1 MARIGEGRLQRR
13 KRRPHAAHEMGDD
26 AGHQRGEDHRVID
39 PAQIEHFNAEKGSR
53 NRRAEYRGEAS
64 ANPTNHQ
71 PPPVLVAKAQDIGE
85 QAGQGGADLRGRSL
99 LADRSAK
106 RQRHNRCAQLD
117 GRDEPVDATGSL
129 VHGGDDRFRTV
140 APGIGREG
148 ANDPDAE
155 GKRDR
160 QKDEDRDATGR
171 ERTCPVSGARE
182 SPEKDARAKADAD
195 PSNRAEHRPF
205 ERADK
210 QCRMLGVPASL
221 VGETRG
227 LVPEDPAAEPQQPRS
242 KTGGHRLCPAYP
254 KRRSHAP
261 DNMPCAKD
269 RCSERRLV
277 LHGIASRE
285 GATTGGPHRAEQ
297 LFWFGAVMVGTTCLA
312 LLSPRGM
319 GGHMAIEPEALPA
332 FPAMDPGPSPHVP
345 GRDGV
350 CHGRHRPLA
359 SNRAGHATRD
369 LFCSSI
375 WPATRAMPSSG
386 AIFEPV
392 GLLMRGGD
400 DLVPLDGEGPK
411 GIRATGQPVTV

>member
-1 MARIGEGRLQRR
+1 MPATS
-13 KRRPHAAHEMGDD
+13 
-26 AGHQRGEDHRVID
+26 AGKDHRVID
-39 PAQIEHFNAEKGSR
+39 PAQIEHFDAEQGSR
-53 NRRAEYRGEAS
+53 NRRAEHRGEAS
-64 ANPTNHQ
+64 ADPTNHQ

-106 RQRHNRCAQLD
+106 RQGDNRCAQLY
-117 GRDEPVDATGSL
+117 GRDEPIDAPGSL

-140 APGIGREG
+140 ASGIGREG

-155 GKRDR
+155 RKRHR

-205 ERADK
+205 ERADE

-242 KTGGHRLCPAYP
+242 KTGGHSLCPAYP
-254 KRRSHAP
+254 KRPSHAP
-261 DNMPCAKD
+261 DNTPCSKD

-285 GATTGGPHRAEQ
+285 DATTGGLIA
-297 LFWFGAVMVGTTCLA
+297 LSGFFWFGA
-312 LLSPRGM
+312 SD
-319 GGHMAIEPEALPA
+319 GGH
-332 FPAMDPGPSPHVP
+332 DVP
-345 GRDGV
+345 
-350 CHGRHRPLA
+350 
-359 SNRAGHATRD
+359 RAAV
-369 LFCSSI
+369 
-375 WPATRAMPSSG
+375 
-386 AIFEPV
+386 PV
-392 GLLMRGGD
+392 
-400 DLVPLDGEGPK
+400 E
-411 GIRATGQPVTV
+411 